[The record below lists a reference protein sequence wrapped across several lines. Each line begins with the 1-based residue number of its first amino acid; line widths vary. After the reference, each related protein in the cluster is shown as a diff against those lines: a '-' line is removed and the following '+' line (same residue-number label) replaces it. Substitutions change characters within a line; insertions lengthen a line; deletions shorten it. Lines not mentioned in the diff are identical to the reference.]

1 MCSTSGRGYLLY
13 FPYYSPC
20 NYVCTLD
27 INEKYNARYKLMGEV
42 AMLARCR
49 GNLCTCSRKKGFVQA
64 HENTA
69 ALAFAKRLLLFI
81 RNDSAQT
88 GVTPKAKRGNPPKW

>member
-1 MCSTSGRGYLLY
+1 
-13 FPYYSPC
+13 
-20 NYVCTLD
+20 
-27 INEKYNARYKLMGEV
+27 MGEV

-88 GVTPKAKRGNPPKW
+88 GVTPKAKRGNPQSGNGGVK